1 MGPGYLM
8 DTNTVID
15 FLNKKLPVSAKN
27 VILNTEPII
36 SVITRIELFSSSNT
50 KPNEILQL
58 EAFVKEA
65 TIYDHIN
72 AHIVEQAI
80 FLRRKYK
87 IKTPDA
93 IIAAT
98 AITYNLTLMSR
109 NTKDFG
115 GVEGLKL
122 INPWEM

>member
-1 MGPGYLM
+1 M